1 MNIKTNNMK
10 RTMTVNIGGRV
21 YHIDED
27 AFDSLNDYLT
37 KVKNELRDTDGS
49 NEIYEDIEHRIGEL
63 FEEKLKNERQVITMQ
78 DVQEII
84 LIMGQPGDFSGHSD
98 VEGKSNGSNA
108 YKRMY
113 RDPDGRIIGGVCSG
127 LASYWRVDPTLVRV
141 IFVLLCIFGMAGGLI
156 YLVLWI
162 VLPEANTVAQKL
174 EMRGEP
180 VNLSNIGEFFREE
193 FENVKKSFR
202 RK

>member
-1 MNIKTNNMK
+1 
-10 RTMTVNIGGRV
+10 MTVNIGGRV

-27 AFDSLNDYLT
+27 AFDSLNDYLA
-37 KVKNELRDTDGS
+37 KVKNELRDTDGG

-63 FEEKLKNERQVITMQ
+63 FEERLKSERQVITIQ
-78 DVQEII
+78 DVQEIVA
-84 LIMGQPGDFSGHSD
+84 IMGQPGDFFGHPET
-98 VEGKSNGSNA
+98 EGKSNGSSA
-108 YKRMY
+108 TKRMY

-127 LASYWRVDPTLVRV
+127 LASYWRVDPTLVRI
-141 IFVLLCIFGMAGGLI
+141 IFVLLCIFGMAGVLI

-162 VLPEANTVAQKL
+162 ILPEATTVAQKL

-180 VNLSNIGEFFREE
+180 VNLSNIGEFFHQE
-193 FENVKKSFR
+193 FENVKRSFR